1 MKKYLQVA
9 LGIFTS
15 IGGFLEVGAIA
26 TTAQAGAQFGFRLA
40 WVLLLG
46 TICVIFL
53 VEMSGRLSA
62 VAVSSVLMVI
72 ALSPDAC
79 ILPVP

>member
-1 MKKYLQVA
+1 MKKYLQVT

-53 VEMSGRLSA
+53 VDFVR
-62 VAVSSVLMVI
+62 SVRSVHQR
-72 ALSPDAC
+72 
-79 ILPVP
+79 